1 VALGGVL
8 ERAPPEAMM
17 SSQFGQ
23 DLFVLEQ
30 LGGQM
35 GGFFL
40 DSGAA
45 DGVMGSNTLLL
56 ESAYGWTGVCVE
68 PNTQFFARLRKSRR
82 CICVN
87 CCLYDRED
95 VVEFV
100 ESARTL
106 GGIFEAY
113 DPRVLESTKRRC
125 SLPADAAGKPETVE
139 KPARTVLS
147 VLDACAAPPVIDYW
161 SLDTEGSELA
171 ILRSFPFD
179 RYAFR
184 VLTVEHNRSAA
195 RGAIRGLLES
205 RGYVH
210 AAALGVDD
218 CYVNPELV
226 QRRAS
231 RSHVWRR
238 GALRG

>member
-8 ERAPPEAMM
+8 ERAPREALMY
-17 SSQFGQ
+17 SQFGQ

-45 DGVMGSNTLLL
+45 DGARASNTLLL
-56 ESAYGWTGVCVE
+56 ESVYGWTGVCVE
-68 PNTQFFARLRKSRR
+68 PNTDFFAQLTRNRR
-82 CICVN
+82 CLCVN
-87 CCLYDRED
+87 CCLYDREG

-100 ESARTL
+100 ESAYGL
-106 GGIFEAY
+106 GGILCAY
-113 DPRVLESTKRRC
+113 DPRVLEQAKRC
-125 SLPADAAGKPETVE
+125 LSIPEDAAGKPKTVR
-139 KPARTVLS
+139 KLARTVRS
-147 VLDACAAPPVIDYW
+147 VLDECAAPPCIDYW

-171 ILRSFPFD
+171 ILQSFPFD
-179 RYAFR
+179 QYAFR
-184 VLTVEHNRSAA
+184 VLTVEHNWGSA
-195 RGAIRGLLES
+195 RGAIRGFLES
-205 RGYVH
+205 RGYVL
-210 AAALGVDD
+210 AAELGVDD

-226 QRRAS
+226 HRRAS

-238 GALRG
+238 GAQRG